1 MAMPIGP
8 QSVPITL
15 LSLPPMTLRKVRSEG
30 AASPFSGGAG
40 CHRKA
45 LHKPRTDRTRACARY
60 MRAADD
66 IDPVADG
73 KVRRQSSEALGGGR
87 QRVNRFANIR
97 KLRGQ

>member
-1 MAMPIGP
+1 
-8 QSVPITL
+8 
-15 LSLPPMTLRKVRSEG
+15 
-30 AASPFSGGAG
+30 
-40 CHRKA
+40 
-45 LHKPRTDRTRACARY
+45 